1 MLTLEAI
8 RRAVRSS
15 DPYTQMDQLVRGEM
29 AAGVRVADIFS
40 ALDSLLDEALATPG
54 LTEDGEEALLG
65 TVDALTGNCHRDCQ
79 YYDPP
84 ETEPRPVP
92 RDARAV
98 PDLTKRPAS

>member
-8 RRAVRSS
+8 QRAVRSS

-40 ALDSLLDEALATPG
+40 ALDPLLDEALATPG

-84 ETEPRPVP
+84 EAEPRP
-92 RDARAV
+92 ASHAAHAA
-98 PDLTKRPAS
+98 PDLANRPAG